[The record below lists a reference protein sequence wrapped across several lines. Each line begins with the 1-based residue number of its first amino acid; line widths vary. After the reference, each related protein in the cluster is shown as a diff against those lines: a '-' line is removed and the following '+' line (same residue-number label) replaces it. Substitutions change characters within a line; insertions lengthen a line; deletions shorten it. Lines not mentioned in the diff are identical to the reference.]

1 MMVAFLSMF
10 RLNMRYTYS
19 GSWENEKA
27 AVPLALYCED
37 DFRRVNLLQ
46 QPREGKFVVLIF
58 SENLFKVASLIVKIT
73 NQVIRSCKRYITENG
88 NLTIWAQV
96 RSLESILKFS

>member
-1 MMVAFLSMF
+1 MVVAYLSMF

-46 QPREGKFVVLIF
+46 QPREGNFLSWFF
-58 SENLFKVASLIVKIT
+58 SYENLLKGRLSHCEDHKPSDPKLQALHHGERQPHHLGASKIT
-73 NQVIRSCKRYITENG
+73 
-88 NLTIWAQV
+88 
-96 RSLESILKFS
+96 

>member
-1 MMVAFLSMF
+1 
-10 RLNMRYTYS
+10 MRYTYS

-27 AVPLALYCED
+27 AVPLALHCED

-46 QPREGKFVVLIF
+46 QPREGKTFGMNFFLKIC
-58 SENLFKVASLIVKIT
+58 LKVASLIVKIT

>member
-1 MMVAFLSMF
+1 MVVAFLSMF

-58 SENLFKVASLIVKIT
+58 SENLLKGRLSYCEDHKPSDPKLQALHHGERQPHHLGSSKIT
-73 NQVIRSCKRYITENG
+73 
-88 NLTIWAQV
+88 
-96 RSLESILKFS
+96 